1 MCHVCGS
8 SETFEGAWNM
18 MYCFTLSQVIF
29 LRYFLV
35 ALNCS
40 AYTAGGNSTNKTAT
54 KNGTSNTTCEE
65 VSVMKAQDK
74 ALMWAVGLL
83 VTELVSVLLI
93 AWSLSILYRLAC
105 SKKVAL
111 NVEQLV
117 FTNKL

>member
-1 MCHVCGS
+1 
-8 SETFEGAWNM
+8 
-18 MYCFTLSQVIF
+18 
-29 LRYFLV
+29 
-35 ALNCS
+35 
-40 AYTAGGNSTNKTAT
+40 
-54 KNGTSNTTCEE
+54 
-65 VSVMKAQDK
+65 MKAQDK